1 MALSHRE
8 MAIEYK
14 YFAQTLDTINNHHH
28 VFTHKDIEK
37 MAQDYRRKYEICM
50 SYDSKNPTT
59 DEYNGMNAKLL
70 YEDNCK
76 LVKENQRLKD
86 GFFTMKKIVEEKIPQ
101 IILSYKVIESKF
113 KRLSQCL

>member
-1 MALSHRE
+1 MAMTDKE
-8 MAIEYK
+8 MAIEYGR
-14 YFAQTLDTINNHHH
+14 FAQILDNYH
-28 VFTHKDIEK
+28 VFMHKDIEN
-37 MAQDYRRKYEICM
+37 MIQDYRRKYEIFK
-50 SYDSKNPTT
+50 SYESEHPTT
-59 DEYNGMNAKLL
+59 EYNGMDAKLL